1 MLDSYGFDRCD
12 ARMSRMSISETRNCD
27 LLGER
32 LGLGTWGERIKSLVG
47 SAKGT
52 SR

>member
-1 MLDSYGFDRCD
+1 MPDSYGFNRCD

-27 LLGER
+27 LLG
-32 LGLGTWGERIKSLVG
+32 TWGEQIKSLVG

-52 SR
+52 FR